1 MKLFT
6 FKLDH
11 PQAENYGSGVI
22 ASLPARSRKEAEA
35 ILAKEFM
42 FHENSPING
51 YLFDIT
57 FVRAAELPAAS
68 AFAVEEKVIRV
79 QTPDGGV
86 WEKAFK

>member
-11 PQAENYGSGVI
+11 PQAENYGEGVI
-22 ASLPARSRKEAEA
+22 ATLPARSRKEAET

-42 FHENSPING
+42 FHDNSPVNG
-51 YLFDIT
+51 YMFDVT
-57 FVRAAELPAAS
+57 FIRSADLPAAS
-68 AFAVEEKVIRV
+68 AFSMPDKVIRV
-79 QTPDGGV
+79 QTPDGGI